1 MSLTN
6 EDVKKIAMLSRIRVE
21 ASEYEGVAKQL
32 SGIFGWID
40 QLQQVNTD
48 GVLPYPDLYEGST
61 YEREDVVIEHDQAE
75 LILKNAPEKA
85 HGMFAVP
92 KVVE

>member
-1 MSLTN
+1 MSLTH
-6 EDVKKIAMLSRIRVE
+6 EDIKKIANLSRIRVE
-21 ASEYEGVAKQL
+21 PSEYDAVAKQL

-40 QLQQVNTD
+40 QLQQVKTD
-48 GVLPYPDLYEGST
+48 GMLPYPDLYAGST
-61 YEREDVVIEHDQAE
+61 HEREDIVIEHDQAD

>member
-1 MSLTN
+1 MALTH
-6 EDVKKIAMLSRIRVE
+6 DDIKKIAQLSRIRLEKEEYDTVE
-21 ASEYEGVAKQL
+21 QQL

-40 QLQQVNTD
+40 QLSAVNTE
-48 GVLPYPDLYEGST
+48 GVAPYRDLFEEST
-61 YEREDVVIEHDQAE
+61 HEREDVVLVSHLED

-85 HGMFAVP
+85 HNMFAVP